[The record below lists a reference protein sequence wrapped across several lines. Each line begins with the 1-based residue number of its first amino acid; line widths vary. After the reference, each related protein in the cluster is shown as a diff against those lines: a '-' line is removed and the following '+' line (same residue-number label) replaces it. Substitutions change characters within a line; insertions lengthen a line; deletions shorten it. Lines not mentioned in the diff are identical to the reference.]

1 MKEWTGIFLIEQEI
15 WRQVVPRLVW
25 KCVMP
30 SGSQALFSLSLRW
43 AQSAGRSFL
52 MLSRWWSLLQTPC
65 PSPTSC
71 QNRSSSLPSQVDYQ
85 WEGLLCAGHDWV
97 RHPCVNQFLA
107 NRINDCFQMAVM
119 IPLLGL
125 HTLPPGAEQNRYCKN
140 HLENKGMGK
149 DHPQQV
155 SMRDRWGSPWTMA
168 QRCHLQLL
176 KPKARGAG
184 VLLWSSRD
192 VGDRAAAM
200 VCPRMQ
206 PLHRPSPT
214 VPRTATQPTQ
224 WEQSTPHC
232 FISPEFFQ
240 KRRPPLHF
248 PVFPKTWENEINYF
262 GLKDFKFLRK
272 ADLLTKNLTPCF
284 FF

>member
-30 SGSQALFSLSLRW
+30 SGSQALFSLSLRC

-71 QNRSSSLPSQVDYQ
+71 QNRSSSLPSRVDYQ

-107 NRINDCFQMAVM
+107 NRIHDCFQMAVM

-125 HTLPPGAEQNRYCKN
+125 HILPPRAEQNRYCKN

-155 SMRDRWGSPWTMA
+155 SMRDRWGSPCPMA

-192 VGDRAAAM
+192 GGDRAAAM

-206 PLHRPSPT
+206 PLHRPSPH
-214 VPRTATQPTQ
+214 P
-224 WEQSTPHC
+224 PHC
-232 FISPEFFQ
+232 HSTHTMRAEH
-240 KRRPPLHF
+240 PPL
-248 PVFPKTWENEINYF
+248 
-262 GLKDFKFLRK
+262 LRLPRVLPEEE
-272 ADLLTKNLTPCF
+272 APPSLPCF
-284 FF
+284 P